1 MINISLVLENLV
13 FGEPD
18 CSSGDT
24 LVAAAV
30 LGALVRVVCREIV
43 MVFSPSVCDFR
54 LRIA

>member
-1 MINISLVLENLV
+1 LENFV
-13 FGEPD
+13 FEEPD
-18 CSSGDT
+18 GSSGDT

-30 LGALVRVVCREIV
+30 LGALVWVCREIV

>member
-1 MINISLVLENLV
+1 MSVLVLEN
-13 FGEPD
+13 FGFEEPD

-30 LGALVRVVCREIV
+30 LGALVWVCME
-43 MVFSPSVCDFR
+43 MVIFFLRQWCDFR